1 MMRIADEY
9 GKTDP
14 QALADLSVTQA
25 VLLLGVPA
33 EERGAFLAEND
44 VPSMSTRELQAQ
56 IEALREE
63 MGLNRPLPVRYASWL
78 AGMFRGDLGTSYS
91 YSMPVT
97 DMVAEKIPVTLTLT
111 LMAFAMMVLISIPLG
126 LYTAKHEGG
135 TADHVVSVL
144 NQIIMAIP
152 PFFSGIL
159 ITLLFG
165 LLLHLFTPGGY
176 VSYTKSIAG
185 FIGYLFFPALSIA
198 LPKAAM
204 AVKLLRSSIIQEMS
218 QDYARTAYS
227 RGNSTRDV
235 MYRHL
240 LKNAMIPVVTF
251 LGMALTDMIAGSIII
266 EQVFNIP
273 GLGRI
278 LLTSISNRDYP
289 VVEAIIVLLA
299 FLVIFINFL
308 VDFIYKKI
316 DPRIRVQ

>member
-1 MMRIADEY
+1 MKYLIKKLVSMAA
-9 GKTDP
+9 T
-14 QALADLSVTQA
+14 
-25 VLLLGVPA
+25 LLVVSFLV
-33 EERGAFLAEND
+33 FLAFAWIPGDPATAKLGTEATPAK
-44 VPSMSTRELQAQ
+44 V
-56 IEALREE
+56 EALREE
-63 MGLNRPLPVRYASWL
+63 MGLNRPLPVRFAGWL
-78 AGMFRGDLGTSYS
+78 GGLLKGDLGTSYS
-91 YSMPVT
+91 YQMPVE

-135 TADHVVSVL
+135 AADHVVSVL

-165 LLLHLFTPGGY
+165 LILHLFTPGGY
-176 VSYTKSIAG
+176 VSYTKSITG

-204 AVKLLRSSIIQEMS
+204 AVKLLRSSIIQEMQ

-308 VDFIYKKI
+308 VDSIYKKI